1 MRSKVAKRTLVGFVC
16 GVVFGLGFALS
27 GMTNPA
33 NVIGFLDV
41 SGSWNPSLM
50 FVMGGAVLV
59 AFFGFRLA
67 LKRPTPLFETRFF
80 TPDKTPVDSKLV
92 IGAAIFGVGWGLSG
106 YCPGP
111 ALASLS
117 QATTGLVV
125 FLGASAFGAVLAQR
139 FKRD

>member
-1 MRSKVAKRTLVGFVC
+1 MRSEVGKRTLVGFIC
-16 GVVFGLGFALS
+16 GVIFGLGLALS
-27 GMTNPA
+27 GMTDPA

-41 SGSWNPSLM
+41 SGSWNPSLI

-67 LKRPTPLFETRFF
+67 FKRPAPLFETRFF
-80 TPDKTPVDSKLV
+80 TPDKTPIDRRLV

-117 QATTGLVV
+117 QATAGLVV
-125 FLGASAFGAVLAQR
+125 FLGASALGAVLAQR